1 MADGLHFAALTALI
15 GKKQAARYGSRGVTI
30 GAVGI
35 KDGARFVM
43 ATDKFGGVILGEPDD
58 FYVPARDRQALTD
71 SLLRSK

>member
-1 MADGLHFAALTALI
+1 
-15 GKKQAARYGSRGVTI
+15 
-30 GAVGI
+30 
-35 KDGARFVM
+35 M